1 VSEHMHARQYLALLA
16 VAFIWGINFA
26 VVKIGLMHWPPLLF
40 VAIRFISVALALS
53 PFLRPLAPGKFIH
66 VLGLSATLGVFQFGT
81 MFFGMEHLDAATAA
95 IAVQIQV
102 PFAAILAAIVFG
114 ETLHWRR
121 ILGIGLAFA
130 GVACLAGKVHFDNG
144 QLASLALVLAA
155 SCIWGTSS
163 VQIKLLGDDVEVL
176 NLNAWVALLAVPQT
190 LVASFIF
197 ESGQW
202 QAIAT
207 ADLKSWA
214 VIAYQAIFVNVV
226 GYSIW
231 YRMMRKF
238 PVNQVMP
245 FTLLVPI
252 FGVLSGVMALG
263 EKLTGLM
270 LLGAALTLAG
280 VAIVVLRRPR
290 VIAPVTKAGASV

>member
-1 VSEHMHARQYLALLA
+1 VSEPMHARQYAGLLL
-16 VAFIWGINFA
+16 VAFVWGINFA
-26 VVKIGLMHWPPLLF
+26 VVKIGLQHWPPLLF
-40 VAIRFISVALALS
+40 VAIRFISVALVLC
-53 PFLRPLAPGKFIH
+53 PFLRPLPRGKFIH

-121 ILGIGLAFA
+121 ILGIALAFA
-130 GVACLAGKVHFDNG
+130 GVACLAGKLQFAGG
-144 QLASLALVLAA
+144 QLGALLLVLAA

-176 NLNAWVALLAVPQT
+176 NLNAWVALLAAPQT
-190 LVASFIF
+190 MLASYIF
-197 ESGQW
+197 DTGQW
-202 QAIAT
+202 EAIRT
-207 ADLKSWA
+207 ADVQAWA
-214 VIAYQAIFVNVV
+214 VIAYQAIFVNMV

-252 FGVLSGVMALG
+252 FGVLSGVFVLG
-263 EKLTGLM
+263 ESLTAMM
-270 LLGAALTLAG
+270 LLGAALTLLG